1 MYVRKECYRF
11 IRFWFY
17 SMKLN
22 MKFICIIYIVCVLG
36 YLVKY
41 IWLINKIKG
50 DKFNFREVIFVVIR
64 MGVLFFLNFKKDIKN
79 LSVFYI

>member
-1 MYVRKECYRF
+1 
-11 IRFWFY
+11 
-17 SMKLN
+17 MKLN